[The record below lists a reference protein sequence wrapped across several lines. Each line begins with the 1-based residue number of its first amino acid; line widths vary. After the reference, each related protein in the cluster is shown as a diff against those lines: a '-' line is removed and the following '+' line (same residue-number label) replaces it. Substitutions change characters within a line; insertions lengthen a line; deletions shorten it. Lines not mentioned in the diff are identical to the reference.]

1 MIVSGDSAA
10 KIVIYEETQIMKA
23 LIIAGVFAATSSI
36 AAAGSSDFLSHI
48 GGPEYDHNYGTHGMA
63 FAPVQK
69 TDSVASLNRL
79 IVESNVDGIAL
90 NDFRGTIDT
99 WGPSRISLYE
109 VVRNSPEGLSYFD
122 YHQRFAADTDWDQ
135 VASEYRANKLE
146 GNITAGVQ
154 N

>member
-1 MIVSGDSAA
+1 M
-10 KIVIYEETQIMKA
+10 KTVI
-23 LIIAGVFAATSSI
+23 LAGIFAVASTAAT
-36 AAAGSSDFLSHI
+36 AGSSDFLSHI
-48 GGPEYDHNYGTHGMA
+48 GGPEYDFNYGTHGMA

-69 TDSVASLNRL
+69 TGSVASLNRL
-79 IVESNVDGIAL
+79 MVESDVDGIAL

-135 VASEYRANKLE
+135 VAREYRANKND
-146 GNITAGVQ
+146 GSIAADVQ
-154 N
+154 SRDGDS